1 MKEKKTRHDR
11 SKKNKMSKL
20 RSVISLLVLHLHT
33 IKALL
38 TQIALRSQKHSE
50 SVVIWGIGLLQT
62 SSGALGRTTRGVA
75 ATYGLTQAA
84 LLNGPD
90 QWRQSVFTE
99 DLARLRSSSFHN
111 GLTLPELTH
120 LPKSSSDQ
128 NLLRFLFFFWIQW
141 NMRWTQPQSS
151 SLCVWRCDAVLFIN
165 PPSICVYIQLGCVR
179 LVLLIT

>member
-1 MKEKKTRHDR
+1 MEDIKTIKVKIK
-11 SKKNKMSKL
+11 SSSTIMYVKQKCFCKIICVLWVKL
-20 RSVISLLVLHLHT
+20 ISVISLIVLHLHT
-33 IKALL
+33 IKALS
-38 TQIALRSQKHSE
+38 TQIALQSKKHSE
-50 SVVIWGIGLLQT
+50 SRVIWRLWLLQT

-99 DLARLRSSSFHN
+99 DLGRLRSSSLHN

-141 NMRWTQPQSS
+141 NMRWAQPQQS
-151 SLCVWRCDAVLFIN
+151 SLCVW
-165 PPSICVYIQLGCVR
+165 QLWNC
-179 LVLLIT
+179 